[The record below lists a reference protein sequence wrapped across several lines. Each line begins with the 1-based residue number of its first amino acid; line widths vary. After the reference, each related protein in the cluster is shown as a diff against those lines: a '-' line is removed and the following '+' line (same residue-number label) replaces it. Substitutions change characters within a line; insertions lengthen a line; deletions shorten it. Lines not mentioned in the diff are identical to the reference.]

1 MKSQTVIATVANF
14 KYLRKNLSQF
24 IYEIRNNGKFE
35 GKILILTSIFTP
47 TFLFASVLKDRNVQV
62 IRFKTIKLTR
72 TTNRILKNLN
82 TGKEPNRHNTKKFQW
97 HKIHLFDKRLKK
109 WKYIFYLDINMR
121 IHFDINLILYEKPN
135 DSFFARSD
143 SYPEY
148 NKTLSSQFD
157 VGQPL
162 YQKLSNKYDL
172 NISNYFQTGVMYFDT
187 SIIKN
192 NTKEEILDLI
202 DKFPI
207 SITNE
212 QGILNIYLIYIRNLY
227 VELNK
232 EIGEFLTYYYWL
244 VKDKKI
250 IITKQNRFKYK

>member
-1 MKSQTVIATVANF
+1 
-14 KYLRKNLSQF
+14 
-24 IYEIRNNGKFE
+24 
-35 GKILILTSIFTP
+35 
-47 TFLFASVLKDRNVQV
+47 
-62 IRFKTIKLTR
+62 
-72 TTNRILKNLN
+72 
-82 TGKEPNRHNTKKFQW
+82 
-97 HKIHLFDKRLKK
+97 
-109 WKYIFYLDINMR
+109 MR

-148 NKTLSSQFD
+148 NKTMSSQFD